1 MGTSS
6 VVKGSTSDEAQ
17 APKKS
22 AQDKRKMGNTFIFA
36 SYALFLNGKVII
48 LF

>member
-1 MGTSS
+1 METSS

-22 AQDKRKMGNTFIFA
+22 AQNKRKMGNALIIA
-36 SYALFLNGKVII
+36 SYTLFLNSKVIV